1 MEAWGI
7 IMTAFTLFGML
18 TLVITSLNTDDGT
31 SAATLTE
38 PTIDVASE
46 TSDLKKAA

>member
-18 TLVITSLNTDDGT
+18 ALTIGNVTTDPGGQTWGT
-31 SAATLTE
+31 KHDAQPDVDHAVELKRAA
-38 PTIDVASE
+38 
-46 TSDLKKAA
+46 

>member
-18 TLVITSLNTDDGT
+18 TLLIASLTTDKRP
-31 SAATLTE
+31 SATAAMTPPVE
-38 PTIDVASE
+38 ADSAGSE
-46 TSDLKKAA
+46 LKEAA

>member
-38 PTIDVASE
+38 RTIDVASE